1 MQALYATRESDQMNI
16 NEVMKRKG
24 NEIETATA
32 WPTHR
37 TAMTLAYMIETILF
51 PFRIILLYI
60 NTSQRFVTLYDMYS
74 NAGDNSL
81 RYRNPLLQV

>member
-51 PFRIILLYI
+51 SI
-60 NTSQRFVTLYDMYS
+60 
-74 NAGDNSL
+74 
-81 RYRNPLLQV
+81 

>member
-1 MQALYATRESDQMNI
+1 LQALYATRESDQMNI

-60 NTSQRFVTLYDMYS
+60 NTSQVCYTIWY
-74 NAGDNSL
+74 
-81 RYRNPLLQV
+81 V